1 MVIAGI
7 LVYIPQVFLY
17 IYHSILASKC
27 KATIRD
33 SSFTL
38 QANTAENISF
48 ILPVRR
54 EPLEY
59 IEEAATFVHKLGI
72 PGYELIIV
80 SDDPPEEKDDL
91 FRLVSKLRDMGV
103 NAWIIWRSV
112 PRGYRT
118 GALNDGLLLSIGD
131 YVYVIDVDSRP
142 EKSFFER
149 AVGILKEG
157 NDVVAVVGR
166 WEPLNQ
172 NTRVSQALAYA
183 LKFMTRILYKSRSN
197 RGLFTYPLGTGT
209 LYKAV
214 ILKSVLNGW
223 DEERIQDDVELG
235 ARIIKSGYR
244 VVYLDDQ
251 AILVENPDTYKGFRI
266 QQARW
271 AYGALDAAIARFKHI
286 LSSKTPLRVKV
297 DAILYPTQY
306 VLQSLVFLGT
316 ILLAILA
323 FLGVREPQSLTI
335 LFTTWIL
342 SLALYSL
349 TMHYCGGEELSKWWI
364 IVQAGRLAALINAIS
379 PYIAYNTLKAL
390 LRIRVEYKRTPKG
403 RYQWLG
409 GGLRPPI
416 ELILG
421 LVLLCAGVMGLFNGW
436 RTSWIWLSASSIGYL
451 YIVYRFPRDVFY
463 S

>member
-1 MVIAGI
+1 
-7 LVYIPQVFLY
+7 
-17 IYHSILASKC
+17 
-27 KATIRD
+27 
-33 SSFTL
+33 
-38 QANTAENISF
+38 
-48 ILPVRR
+48 
-54 EPLEY
+54 
-59 IEEAATFVHKLGI
+59 
-72 PGYELIIV
+72 
-80 SDDPPEEKDDL
+80 
-91 FRLVSKLRDMGV
+91 
-103 NAWIIWRSV
+103 
-112 PRGYRT
+112 
-118 GALNDGLLLSIGD
+118 
-131 YVYVIDVDSRP
+131 
-142 EKSFFER
+142 
-149 AVGILKEG
+149 
-157 NDVVAVVGR
+157 
-166 WEPLNQ
+166 
-172 NTRVSQALAYA
+172 
-183 LKFMTRILYKSRSN
+183 
-197 RGLFTYPLGTGT
+197 
-209 LYKAV
+209 V

-306 VLQSLVFLGT
+306 VLHSLVFLGT

-335 LFTTWIL
+335 LFTTWLL

-349 TMHYCGGEELSKWWI
+349 TMHYCSGEELSKWWL
-364 IVQAGRLAALINAIS
+364 IVQAGRLAALTNAIS

-409 GGLRPPI
+409 GGLRPPL

-436 RTSWIWLSASSIGYL
+436 RTIWIWLLASSIGYL
-451 YIVYRFPRDVFY
+451 YIVYRFPKDVFY

>member
-1 MVIAGI
+1 VLTYAEKDYSDGEVYGLLRPYVSAWFKKKYSEFTPVQRKTIPLIKQGVNV
-7 LVYIPQVFLY
+7 LVSSPTGTGKTLAVFLGLIDRMYEYYEKNGELPSGIY
-17 IYHSILASKC
+17 IVYVS
-27 KATIRD
+27 
-33 SSFTL
+33 
-38 QANTAENISF
+38 
-48 ILPVRR
+48 
-54 EPLEY
+54 PL
-59 IEEAATFVHKLGI
+59 
-72 PGYELIIV
+72 
-80 SDDPPEEKDDL
+80 
-91 FRLVSKLRDMGV
+91 R
-103 NAWIIWRSV
+103 
-112 PRGYRT
+112 
-118 GALNDGLLLSIGD
+118 ALNNDMKRNLYD
-131 YVYVIDVDSRP
+131 P
-142 EKSFFER
+142 
-149 AVGILKEG
+149 AVGILKGG

-183 LKFMTRILYKSRSN
+183 LKFMTRILYKSRSS

-335 LFTTWIL
+335 LFTTWLL

-349 TMHYCGGEELSKWWI
+349 TMHYCGGGELSKWWL
-364 IVQAGRLAALINAIS
+364 IVQAGRLAALTNAIS

-409 GGLRPPI
+409 GGLRPPL

-436 RTSWIWLSASSIGYL
+436 RTSWIWLLASSIGYL